1 MAVISLV
8 RKSHG
13 RSASGAS
20 DLRVYATAER
30 KKSGEPSRYSIGLR
44 VSEPCMK
51 RLRWIL
57 GDHVSAEFDDEAMTW
72 TLRRVSDEQGNCLSG
87 QGKNGGS
94 GTVRF
99 AVDESQMRTFGLS
112 LGEGYD
118 ASLASE
124 DQGIAVFSI
133 K

>member
-1 MAVISLV
+1 MAVISLM

-13 RSASGAS
+13 RSAGQAS

-30 KKSGEPSRYSIGLR
+30 DKSGAPSRYSIGLR
-44 VSEPCMK
+44 VSEACMK

-87 QGKNGGS
+87 QGRNGGS

-99 AVDESQMRTFGLS
+99 AVDESQMRAFGLRC
-112 LGEGYD
+112 GDGYD
-118 ASLASE
+118 ASLSSE
-124 DQGIAVFSI
+124 DQGVAVFAI